1 MKLKKLNL
9 YLTILKVVLIA
20 TGVIFCLFLFGGP
33 NPEGATQA
41 AVAEFRDGPEM
52 SLASA
57 FTTFILFVGVGL
69 ILLFFVVQL
78 ISNPKRT
85 LFSILGLIAAF
96 LIYLVFLMIGTA
108 DTNETLQLRPESH
121 VDVSTIG
128 ATTAGLFTALVG
140 VAVGALVIIAG
151 LFVRMKK

>member
-1 MKLKKLNL
+1 MKLTKLNL
-9 YLTILKVVLIA
+9 YLAILKVVLIS

-41 AVAEFRDGPEM
+41 AVAEFRDGSKM
-52 SLASA
+52 SLATS

-85 LFSILGLIAAF
+85 LLSILGLIAAF
-96 LIYLVFLMIGTA
+96 LIYLLFLMIGTG
-108 DTNETLQLRPESH
+108 DTNESLQLRPETQ
-121 VDVSTIG
+121 VDLGTIG
-128 ATTAGLFTALVG
+128 AATAGLYTALVG
-140 VAVGALVIIAG
+140 VAAGALVIILG
-151 LFVRMKK
+151 LFSRMKK